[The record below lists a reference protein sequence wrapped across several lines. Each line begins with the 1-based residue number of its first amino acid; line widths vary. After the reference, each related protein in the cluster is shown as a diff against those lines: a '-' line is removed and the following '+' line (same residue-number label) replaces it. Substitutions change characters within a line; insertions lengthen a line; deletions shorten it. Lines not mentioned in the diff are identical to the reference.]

1 MPIWE
6 KKRTW
11 SNTSIELIG
20 SSFGVLLDEEPLHTP
35 KNTKVLLPTHKLA
48 KKVAEEWNRQKK
60 IIDPS
65 KMPYSRLVNS
75 AIDKVTKNFDSIVSD
90 LVDYGDTDLVC
101 YRSDS
106 PEDLVMLQSQH
117 WDPILIWAKNELN
130 IDLKVTYGI
139 NYKPQKTTELK
150 RLSKEIS
157 SYSSFSLTGFYDL
170 VTISGSLL
178 VALAV
183 YYKHIPPQVGFEIS
197 FLDEDW
203 QRKKWGQ
210 DEESIK
216 NRLNKF
222 KEFQAAYRFLECLT

>member
-1 MPIWE
+1 MSIWD

-11 SNTSIELIG
+11 VNTSIELIG